1 MKLFLLFLMACFV
14 GGMVLDRVSE
24 RTRFFIMLG
33 GTVLLV
39 SVYFLFDRFI

>member
-14 GGMVLDRVSE
+14 SGMVLDRVPE
-24 RTRFFIMLG
+24 RTRFLVMLA

-39 SVYFLFDRFI
+39 AGYFLFDRLI